1 MNSEGAKT
9 RRGRGFGRGFCLR
22 TLRLCCFVVQRLF
35 VLLTLLY
42 CGLAAEAGPVFET
55 NATNVAKLLAA
66 GDTWLLPQPK
76 ALALTQGSFD
86 LKTCKGIRLV
96 GCDEACLQTD
106 FPALLQER
114 CGVRLKATVGK
125 PGRGCISLV
134 LCPQELLPLGVK
146 SLTPQDLAGLGEQGY
161 CLRVECSGIT
171 AGAATEQGLYYAAR
185 TLAQIANGRTRLP
198 GMVIRDWPSLRWR
211 GFQYDISRGQMP
223 KLASLKRLAAI
234 TAEAKMNM
242 YEPYIEHVFQWERYP
257 DIAPPEALSHAEA
270 RELFDYAARYHMD
283 VHPLMQTFGHFY
295 NIGTKA
301 PYRKFMVEDGGTVD
315 IRKPEAV
322 AFVTNLIDEVCAAFP
337 GKFLNVDIT
346 EIDDAAFK
354 KTGTTQ
360 AELNELTFQYAL
372 KIREAAARHGMRLM
386 IAQAQLSAEG
396 SLAGL
401 GSVAERLPK
410 DILISDYYTAEFYG
424 GWEKDF
430 PRLQKLGLDFFV
442 QPWID
447 SHGHIMPYVGHAMDF
462 SDIEIS
468 RGLQYGAVGSTTCDW
483 GDDGH
488 YHLPAVTWFPFVY
501 HAASAWTGAKLDR
514 DYFNQAF
521 CRLVFGTGDDAIARA
536 ILLAGNINGQKL
548 KLRNAAGGIDEPAY
562 SGNSTFGR
570 YYYEFF
576 GDPFSD
582 PKVLDIVEP
591 GRKGEEILAPA
602 LEAEKLLEGA
612 RGQVQRNQDALDR
625 LLFSARNY
633 EAMGRKLIARG
644 HFLDHNIPRAQ
655 VAEELLALAKTYEDL
670 KADFQRLWLADCMD
684 AGSFRGY
691 VQRFD
696 NTIVPC
702 RKKAEELAHKE

>member
-1 MNSEGAKT
+1 MG
-9 RRGRGFGRGFCLR
+9 
-22 TLRLCCFVVQRLF
+22 
-35 VLLTLLY
+35 
-42 CGLAAEAGPVFET
+42 EA
-55 NATNVAKLLAA
+55 
-66 GDTWLLPQPK
+66 
-76 ALALTQGSFD
+76 FD
-86 LKTCKGIRLV
+86 LKKCKGIRLL
-96 GCDEACLQTD
+96 GCDDPRLKTD

-114 CGVRLKATVGK
+114 CGVRVKASTGK
-125 PGRGCISLV
+125 PGRGFISLV
-134 LCPQELLPLGVK
+134 LCPQETPPPGVK
-146 SLTPQDLAGLGEQGY
+146 SFSREDLAGLGEQGY
-161 CLRVECSGIT
+161 CLRVDRSGVT
-171 AGAATEQGLYYAAR
+171 AGATTAQGLYYAAR

-198 GMVIRDWPSLRWR
+198 GLFIRDWPSLRYR

-223 KLASLKRLAAI
+223 KLESLKRLAQV

-242 YEPYIEHVFQWERYP
+242 YEPYIEHVFQWQRYP
-257 DIAPPEALSHAEA
+257 DIAPPEALSPAEA
-270 RELFDYAARYHMD
+270 RELFDCGARYHMD
-283 VHPLMQTFGHFY
+283 VHPFMQTFGHFY
-295 NIGTKA
+295 NIGTKP

-322 AFVTNLIDEVCAAFP
+322 AFVTNLLDEVCAAFP

-410 DILISDYYTAEFYG
+410 DIVISAYYTAEFYG

-430 PRLQKLGLDFFV
+430 PRLQKLGLDFFA

-514 DYFNQAF
+514 DYFNQAY
-521 CRLVFGTGDDAIARA
+521 CRLFFGTSDDAIARA
-536 ILLAGNINGQKL
+536 ILLVGNINGQKL

-562 SGNSTFGR
+562 TGNSTFGR

-576 GDPFSD
+576 GDPFTD

-591 GRKGEEILAPA
+591 GRKGQEILQAA
-602 LEAEKLLEGA
+602 LEAEKLLESA
-612 RGQVQRNQDALDR
+612 RGQVRQNQDVLER
-625 LLFSARNY
+625 LLFTTRNY

-644 HFLDHNIPRAQ
+644 HFLDYSVPRAQ
-655 VAEELLALAKTYEDL
+655 VAAELLALASNL
-670 KADFQRLWLADCMD
+670 
-684 AGSFRGY
+684 
-691 VQRFD
+691 
-696 NTIVPC
+696 
-702 RKKAEELAHKE
+702 

>member
-9 RRGRGFGRGFCLR
+9 RRGRGFGRGLGLR
-22 TLRLCCFVVQRLF
+22 TLRLCCFVVQRRL
-35 VLLTLLY
+35 VWLTLLF
-42 CGLAAEAGPVFET
+42 CGLAAEAGPAFET
-55 NATNVAKLLAA
+55 NATQVAKLLAA
-66 GDTWLLPQPK
+66 ADTWVLPQPK
-76 ALALTQGSFD
+76 AVALTGESFD
-86 LKTCKGIRLV
+86 LKRCKGIRLV
-96 GCDEACLQTD
+96 GCNDPWLKTD

-114 CGVRLKATVGK
+114 CGVRLKAATGK

-134 LCPQELLPLGVK
+134 LCPQEMPPPGVK
-146 SLTPQDLAGLGEQGY
+146 SLSPQDLAGLGEQGY
-161 CLRVECSGIT
+161 CLRVERSGIT

-198 GMVIRDWPSLRWR
+198 GMVMRDWPSLRWR

-223 KLASLKRLAAI
+223 KLASLKRLAAV
-234 TAEAKMNM
+234 TAEARMNM

-257 DIAPPEALSHAEA
+257 DIAPPEALSPAAA
-270 RELFDYAARYHMD
+270 RELFDYAARFHMD

-295 NIGTKA
+295 NIGLKP

-430 PRLQKLGLDFFV
+430 PRLQKLGLEFFV

-447 SHGHIMPYVGHAMDF
+447 SHGHIMPYVGHSMDF

-514 DYFNQAF
+514 GYFNQAF
-521 CRLVFGTGDDAIARA
+521 CRLVFGTENDAIARA
-536 ILLAGNINGQKL
+536 ILLVGNINGQKL

-591 GRKGEEILAPA
+591 GRKGAEILQPA

-612 RGQVQRNQDALDR
+612 RGQVRQNQDAIER
-625 LLFSARNY
+625 LLFTARNY
-633 EAMGRKLIARG
+633 EAMGRKLIARD

-655 VAEELLALAKTYEDL
+655 VAEELLVLAKTYEGL
-670 KADFQRLWLADCMD
+670 KAEFQRLWLADCMD

-702 RKKAEELAHKE
+702 RKKAEELARKE